1 MTRTPVPVK
10 PPGVRSRLRSVTA
23 EQSVRHPE
31 RVRPPWPLGAQ
42 PAGLGAGLDDVRVEG
57 DPVSDCGDQPLV
69 AEHAAQSSERKVGPD
84 PDQGVFVPLGDD
96 LEQQFGAAGSICT

>member
-1 MTRTPVPVK
+1 MTRMPVPVK

-23 EQSVRHPE
+23 EQSVRHPG
-31 RVRPPWPLGAQ
+31 RVRPPWPL
-42 PAGLGAGLDDVRVEG
+42 VRSRQDSVPVSMMCVEG
-57 DPVSDCGDQPLV
+57 DPVHDCGDQPLV

-96 LEQQFGAAGSICT
+96 LKQPFGAAGSICT